1 MRGKPI
7 GARRGEARGRLERW
21 RGQYPFDSEEVFAKR
36 LAAAGLSEA
45 EFETLLALPA
55 EKIARRWDRPVW
67 VDDLR
72 RAYSEKTS
80 PEPLPDTLE
89 KLRQNPAAG
98 FLRLI
103 EPLLSRGCAQLRRRM
118 EAFARGGKNV
128 PFQAAAVEKIL
139 LNNSLRRFS
148 WMLSRTLVLELHVAR
163 LKGLLSG
170 DNGPKRFASFGELI
184 SNPQRALSICEEY
197 PVLARQVVQCIDQWI
212 EYGLEF
218 LTHLCAD
225 YDAIAAA
232 FAAGRDLG
240 ELSQIQNEAGDRHR
254 GGRAVIIA
262 GFSSGFQVVYKP
274 RSLAIDVHFAHLQQW
289 ANQCGFEPPFRP
301 LQAIDRGSYGWE
313 EFVAA
318 QDCGSEEELHRFY
331 VRQGGNLALLYLLEA
346 TDFHHENLIA
356 AGEHPLLPDLEA
368 LFTPWV
374 VAPEWKQEYQF
385 VDAALTRSVLRA
397 GLLPQKSTDQPDF
410 SGLGSVE
417 GQISPFPVPQWE
429 ELATDTMRYVRKPL
443 PMRGAVNRPTL
454 GGAPVGPTAHV
465 GALVAGFADL
475 YRIVLRHRGEFLAD
489 DGPLSAF
496 ANDETRVIFRP
507 TLTYG
512 HLLEESF
519 HPDVLRDAIDR
530 DCLLDRLWAQ
540 VDQLPHLAL
549 VVASEQRSL
558 QRGDIPRFTTKP
570 GSRDIWTDAGERLD
584 DLIEER
590 ALDMVRSR
598 VLALSEDDLAR
609 QVWIIRSSLAIH
621 DYASGAPRP
630 PAPMLKA
637 RAPPAT
643 VERLISA
650 AQDIGDRL
658 GHLAVR
664 GGDAASWIGAVP
676 VARGRWSL
684 APVGAHL
691 YDGVAGIALF
701 LAHLGAITD
710 RRDYTD
716 LARAAISGWRRQTQ
730 RNRPLLRNIGGFAGW
745 GGAIYTLGRLGL
757 LWNDPE
763 LVAEAE
769 EIVGAL
775 PQMIEED
782 RQFDIISGAAGCIL
796 CLLCHARMAPSGGA
810 LAAAKLCGD
819 HLLAHSVTTEHGPA
833 WLNPA
838 FGKRPLT
845 GFSHGVA
852 GIAYALSQLA
862 DATTRRR
869 YRNAALAALAY
880 ERALFDPTRRN
891 WPDLREL
898 LDLKTETSRLDVPG
912 FLLRVVPWRSR
923 HWPCATGNVGENA

>member
-1 MRGKPI
+1 MHRAFLRKRLLLHNGFGPHLHVPLPLSIIGTPRRVVTKPDDAIGSASWPRALTIAERQEAMRGKPI

-318 QDCGSEEELHRFY
+318 QDCSSEEELHRFY

-374 VAPEWKQEYQF
+374 VAPEWKQEYRF

-598 VLALSEDDLAR
+598 VL
-609 QVWIIRSSLAIH
+609 
-621 DYASGAPRP
+621 GAQRGRPR
-630 PAPMLKA
+630 
-637 RAPPAT
+637 
-643 VERLISA
+643 
-650 AQDIGDRL
+650 
-658 GHLAVR
+658 
-664 GGDAASWIGAVP
+664 AASVDNSIFP
-676 VARGRWSL
+676 CDSR
-684 APVGAHL
+684 
-691 YDGVAGIALF
+691 
-701 LAHLGAITD
+701 
-710 RRDYTD
+710 
-716 LARAAISGWRRQTQ
+716 
-730 RNRPLLRNIGGFAGW
+730 
-745 GGAIYTLGRLGL
+745 
-757 LWNDPE
+757 
-763 LVAEAE
+763 
-769 EIVGAL
+769 
-775 PQMIEED
+775 
-782 RQFDIISGAAGCIL
+782 L
-796 CLLCHARMAPSGGA
+796 CLRRPAPSGANAQGA
-810 LAAAKLCGD
+810 STASDRGAADLGGTG
-819 HLLAHSVTTEHGPA
+819 HRRP
-833 WLNPA
+833 PRA
-838 FGKRPLT
+838 FGRARRRRRELDRRGPCRSRALVARPRRGASLRRGGGDRALPCASRRHHRSTRLYRSGT
-845 GFSHGVA
+845 GGNLGVA
-852 GIAYALSQLA
+852 A
-862 DATTRRR
+862 
-869 YRNAALAALAY
+869 
-880 ERALFDPTRRN
+880 
-891 WPDLREL
+891 PDSAE
-898 LDLKTETSRLDVPG
+898 
-912 FLLRVVPWRSR
+912 
-923 HWPCATGNVGENA
+923 